1 LIGEFVF
8 KFKYDN
14 INDLEEKEFSPTFTL
29 SADDNIVII
38 SVNGKSTL
46 ILNVSDPTYPRILFK
61 NHEEEIE
68 NKGNFSFFNFKKD

>member
-8 KFKYDN
+8 KYKYDN
-14 INDLEEKEFSPTFTL
+14 VDDVEGQEFSPTFTL

-46 ILNVSDPTYPRILFK
+46 ILNVSDPSDP
-61 NHEEEIE
+61 
-68 NKGNFSFFNFKKD
+68 